1 MFKIFRRPLEPGLI
15 KMLRYFAGV
24 ASFYFCIIWVYGL
37 LTMGRNFSLEVQ
49 AWINLVANAGLFIY
63 LSFPIFSR
71 KLKHYFLP
79 VGLAAYTLAST
90 TSSLMYLLESS
101 PDHYLYIAR
110 SWSLMPVQI
119 VILVVLAWQYGF
131 VPAMAYT
138 VFNTLLEI
146 GVVFLVFKGINL
158 EILPILGMP
167 VVRAFAFGS
176 VANIITSLNQAQR
189 AQKRQLLKANLQLGQ
204 MNATLERLAVSRER
218 NRLARELHDTLAH
231 TLSGTAVNLEAMKT
245 LLPAQSES
253 LEVMLNQSL
262 LAVRTGLAETR
273 RALADLR
280 SQPLDDLGLEQA
292 LRALMHNLAERAGI
306 TTDTKIILENATL
319 PPLVEQTYF
328 RVVQEGTENIF
339 RHANATHASL
349 SLVWKGRKLQLVLK
363 DNGRGFLPDENPAR
377 HQFGLQGLSE
387 RATSIAAEL
396 RIHSQPGIGTEIIL
410 EWEQADE
417 TPLDL

>member
-204 MNATLERLAVSRER
+204 MNATLEHLAVSRER
-218 NRLARELHDTLAH
+218 NRLAANCMILTTPMAAPRSARKPCE
-231 TLSGTAVNLEAMKT
+231 N

-262 LAVRTGLAETR
+262 LAVRTGFSR
-273 RALADLR
+273 
-280 SQPLDDLGLEQA
+280 
-292 LRALMHNLAERAGI
+292 
-306 TTDTKIILENATL
+306 
-319 PPLVEQTYF
+319 
-328 RVVQEGTENIF
+328 
-339 RHANATHASL
+339 
-349 SLVWKGRKLQLVLK
+349 
-363 DNGRGFLPDENPAR
+363 NPA
-377 HQFGLQGLSE
+377 S
-387 RATSIAAEL
+387 
-396 RIHSQPGIGTEIIL
+396 PG
-410 EWEQADE
+410 
-417 TPLDL
+417 